1 MSKNKEIR
9 PCYQLREIDTFLS
22 SETLHILNKMMIYLL
37 SSYDGSLRHKDVLLQ
52 SDKTCFSFVELVDL
66 TYECVYVGIGN
77 PGFRLFLYLT
87 VVRFRGKLQH
97 GSDVSQQKSSVD
109 QSELK
114 K

>member
-22 SETLHILNKMMIYLL
+22 SETLHILNKMMIHLL

-52 SDKTCFSFVELVDL
+52 SDKTCFSFAELVDL

-77 PGFRLFLYLT
+77 PGF